1 MAIQFLGSS
10 TASESMTS
18 VSFLRQYV
26 ARQIDNLFP
35 SLSEPLE
42 LETAWVEEALNRVNY
57 CVRRIKAFGG
67 KDFDPLNSGQYATF
81 LYYLSSVVHERGGG
95 GDIPTKL
102 FLLNKALNGIELFYE
117 VKMPPVFLIGHTVG
131 TVFAKAT
138 YGSHCIFHQGC
149 TVGRN
154 GDDRPVLERGVI
166 LYPNASVIG
175 ACRIG
180 ENTVVSPGVQLVN
193 TSTPGHCIVFSGP
206 DGRPVFK
213 PTHQYYAE
221 RYLDCDD

>member
-1 MAIQFLGSS
+1 MAC
-10 TASESMTS
+10 
-18 VSFLRQYV
+18 VNFLRQYV
-26 ARQIDNLFP
+26 ARQIENLFP

-42 LETAWVEEALNRVNY
+42 LEAAWVEEALNSVNY

-67 KDFDPLNSGQYATF
+67 RDFDPLNSGQYATF
-81 LYYLSSVVHERGGG
+81 LYYLSSVVHGQG
-95 GDIPTKL
+95 GDREIPSKL
-102 FLLNKALNGIELFYE
+102 FLLNKALNGIDLYYE
-117 VKMPPVFLIGHTVG
+117 IEMPPVFLIGHTVG
-131 TVFAKAT
+131 MVFAKAT

-175 ACRIG
+175 ACHIG

-193 TSTPGHCIVFSGP
+193 TSTPGHCIVLSGP

-213 PTHQYYAE
+213 PIHEYYAE
-221 RYLDCDD
+221 RYLECDD